1 MREFLSRFLRLILT
15 SEPSREKR
23 ILTIGLAVL
32 MATLLWIVVTL
43 NQPYKAT
50 MTFPIR
56 IVKVPDSLQV
66 TQLRTPNLR
75 VELSGLGV
83 DLLMEYLR
91 FQRDTMA
98 LEFEGI
104 NSQPNYLLS
113 SRLRSEVERR
123 FGERLSVEKIL
134 TDRVRMSVEAKVS
147 RKVPVAFRAK
157 VQLEPTMQLEA
168 DPALRDDSVTLYGP
182 QTWIDSTSEWPTA
195 PDHVLSV
202 ERADLLT
209 VPLAEAPPGCI
220 VTPSKVQVFV
230 SPRRYT
236 ETLLRV
242 PIEVVNLPENTEVR
256 LSHRVIEVSCL
267 VPMDAYHSLL
277 EEVQESSLRI
287 PFNKLDPQIPSMI
300 PELNLPAQVKPIAR
314 SPQALSYVIIQQ

>member
-1 MREFLSRFLRLILT
+1 VREFLSRILRLIVT

-23 ILTIGLAVL
+23 LLTIGLAVL

-50 MTFPIR
+50 MAFPIR
-56 IVKVPDSLQV
+56 IVAVPDSLQL

-83 DLLMEYLR
+83 DLLLEY
-91 FQRDTMA
+91 FQFRRDTMA
-98 LEFEGI
+98 LNFEGVH
-104 NSQPNYLLS
+104 NQPNYLLS
-113 SRLRSEVERR
+113 NRVRAEIEKR

-134 TDRVRMSVEAKVS
+134 TDRIRLQVEAKVS
-147 RKVPVAFRAK
+147 RRVPVAFRAQI
-157 VQLEPTMQLEA
+157 QLEPTMQLEA

-182 QTWIDSTSEWPTA
+182 QTWIDTISEWPTS
-195 PDHVLSV
+195 PDYVLAV

-209 VPLAEAPPGCI
+209 VPLAEPPPGCV
-220 VTPSKVQVFV
+220 VTPSEVKVFV
-230 SPRRYT
+230 SPQRYT

-242 PIEVVNLPENTEVR
+242 PVEVVNLPENTEVR

-267 VPMDAYHSLL
+267 VPLDRYHSLL

-300 PELNLPAQVKPIAR
+300 PDLNLPAQVKPIAR
-314 SPQALSYVIIQQ
+314 SPLALSYVIIQQ